1 MGCSMG
7 MTGVAIVLATF
18 AACFFSASVG
28 LQHRAV
34 RAENPSETVEHQAV
48 GLGPRA
54 LGRVMRSRRWMTGT
68 LLAVIGSMLH
78 VTALSLAPLAV
89 VQPIGVLSLVLTV
102 LFAARA
108 GRVTVTPQVRAAVVS
123 VCAGVGGFV
132 VVAAMAGTSPAA
144 VRPAGVQIVVVG
156 ALALAA
162 AGLHTRGRARC
173 LALAAAAAV
182 LFGLGS
188 ALIRAASG
196 DILGGSAVAVGIGLA
211 VESVLLMLTGGWL
224 MQQAYA
230 AGPSAVVVAA
240 TTVLDPLTAV
250 AVGLGVYGEA
260 AKSNPVTGFTQ
271 VGLALLAVAG
281 VIVLARSVPDQR
293 DLEEEQG
300 MRKTRPHGS
309 TALRILLSADTFP
322 PDVNGA
328 AFFADRLA
336 RGLAGRG
343 HDVHVV
349 CPATTSSPGTES
361 DGEITVHRIKS
372 IRTPFHPTF
381 RVCAPWYAARAVP
394 VLLDRL
400 QPDIVHAQSHFSIG
414 RAMIRSATDRGLPTI
429 ATNHFMPENL
439 LGYAPV
445 PRALRAPLA
454 RWAWR
459 DLVRVYRLAHVV
471 TAPTPRA
478 VRLLEVNGLPGSP
491 RAVSC
496 GIDIGHYAANRDQ
509 TSTKATSVL
518 FVGRLDAEKNI
529 DELIRAVAQ
538 LPDVHAEIV
547 GDGTYR
553 DRLVALADSLGVGD
567 RVRFHGFV
575 SDEELVRAYRRCD
588 IFCMPGTAEL
598 QSLATMEAMAAG
610 LPVVAADAMAL
621 PHLVHPGVNGFLYT
635 PGDVDGLRAG
645 IAGLAH
651 DPVARAAMGRE
662 SRQIIAGHDIEHTLD
677 VFEGVYRDAA
687 GILSPP
693 AESEA
698 LAS

>member
-1 MGCSMG
+1 MG
-7 MTGVAIVLATF
+7 MTGAAIALATL
-18 AACFFSASVG
+18 AACFFAASVG

-34 RAENPSETVEHQAV
+34 RAENSVAPGNQA
-48 GLGPRA
+48 LGPRV
-54 LGRVMRSRRWMTGT
+54 LGRVIRSRRWLIGT
-68 LLAVIGSMLH
+68 ALAVTGSALH

-89 VQPIGVLSLVLTV
+89 VQPVGVLSLVLTV
-102 LFAARA
+102 LIGARA
-108 GRVTVTPQVRAAVVS
+108 RGVALPTQVGAAVIS
-123 VCAGVGGFV
+123 VCTGVGGFV
-132 VVAAMAGTSPAA
+132 VVAAMAGTSPAP
-144 VRPAGVQIVVVG
+144 VRPGGVQIVVLG

-173 LALAAAAAV
+173 LALAASAAV

-188 ALIRAASG
+188 ALVRAASE
-196 DILGGSAVAVGIGLA
+196 DVLGGGAVVVGIGLA
-211 VESVLLMLTGGWL
+211 VEAVLLMVTGGWL
-224 MQQAYA
+224 MHQAYA
-230 AGPSAVVVAA
+230 AGPTAVVVAA

-260 AKSNPVTGFTQ
+260 AHTSPITGFVQ
-271 VGLALLAVAG
+271 AGLALLAVAG

-300 MRKTRPHGS
+300 MRKTRPLGG

-328 AFFADRLA
+328 AHFADRLA

-349 CPATTSSPGTES
+349 CPAHNTSPGTES

-372 IRTPFHPTF
+372 IGTPFHPSF
-381 RVCAPWYAARAVP
+381 RISTPWHASRAVP
-394 VLLDRL
+394 VLVDRL
-400 QPDIVHAQSHFSIG
+400 QPDVVHAQSHFSIG
-414 RAMIRSATDRGLPTI
+414 RALIRCATGREVPTI

-439 LGYAPV
+439 IGYAPL
-445 PRALRAPLA
+445 LRLLREPLA

-459 DLVRVYRLAHVV
+459 DLVKVYRLAHVV

-478 VRLLEVNGLPGSP
+478 VQLLETNGLPGSP

-496 GIDIGHYAANRDQ
+496 GIDIGHYAANRKE
-509 TSTKATSVL
+509 THAGETSVL

-529 DELIRAVAQ
+529 DELVRAVAQ
-538 LPDVHAEIV
+538 LPNVRAEIV
-547 GDGTYR
+547 GDGGCR
-553 DRLVALADSLGVGD
+553 EALVALADSLGARD

-575 SDEELVRAYRRCD
+575 SDAELVRAYQRAD

-621 PHLVHPGVNGFLYT
+621 PHLVHPGVNGFLFT
-635 PGDVDGLRAG
+635 PGDIDGLRAG
-645 IAGLAH
+645 IAALAH
-651 DPVARAAMGRE
+651 DPGARTAMGEE
-662 SRQIIAGHDIEHTLD
+662 SRRIIAGHDIERTLD

-687 GILSPP
+687 GVLAP
-693 AESEA
+693 ARA